1 MRTLIPIALLVGSIA
16 AGSSVHSATDGST
29 TTAGS
34 LSGKTYLGTFKPAAK
49 QPPTASG
56 PSAYDDG
63 KAAAAQPARKPDAPA
78 SAPASTGAPT
88 AQAPAAEQP
97 AGDTKRDTGDP
108 GTAAASTPEP
118 AATQGAQKSFDVKN
132 NFRNICSFCH
142 ADYGRKA
149 GRGPQL
155 MDSPRSDEFLFDRI
169 KHGLTGRMPGFGG
182 TYSDAQIN
190 QFVKFIRSLEPGEE
204 PKNPA

>member
-1 MRTLIPIALLVGSIA
+1 MRTLIPIALLVGAIA
-16 AGSSVHSATDGST
+16 AGSSVHSATEGST
-29 TTAGS
+29 TPAGS
-34 LSGKTYLGTFKPAAK
+34 LSGKTYLGTFEPAAK

-63 KAAAAQPARKPDAPA
+63 KAASGQPARKPDAPA
-78 SAPASTGAPT
+78 PAPASAEASA
-88 AQAPAAEQP
+88 AQAPAVEQP
-97 AGDTKRDTGDP
+97 ATDPKRDTGDA
-108 GTAAASTPEP
+108 GTTAKTTPEP
-118 AATQGAQKSFDVKN
+118 AAAQGVEKSFDVKN

-190 QFVKFIRSLEPGEE
+190 QFVKFIRSLKPGEE

>member
-16 AGSSVHSATDGST
+16 AGSSVHSATESKAAP
-29 TTAGS
+29 AGS
-34 LSGKTYLGTFKPAAK
+34 LSGKTYLGTFAPAAK

-63 KAAAAQPARKPDAPA
+63 KAGSPRSASKSDAPA
-78 SAPASTGAPT
+78 PVDAPA
-88 AQAPAAEQP
+88 AQAPAAQRP
-97 AGDTKRDTGDP
+97 AGDTKPDTGEPD
-108 GTAAASTPEP
+108 TAPRKPEP
-118 AATQGAQKSFDVKN
+118 AATQGPDKSFDVKN

-155 MDSPRSDEFLFDRI
+155 MDSSRSDEFLFDRI

-190 QFVKFIRSLEPGEE
+190 QFVKFIRSLKPGEE